1 MKPDSPFQYNRWE
14 SDIDHIIWL
23 PPEFSE
29 WEGKKCVY
37 ITGSRGTGKT
47 TILRGL
53 EWKYRLRNKSLN
65 EQLKKN
71 PFKKRYIGVYLNM
84 PEFIS
89 EHFINW
95 PPRKDG
101 IDYNIWDEER
111 GRIYSLYI
119 EYQILQ
125 LFIVAIQEL
134 RGENILK
141 FSPEDEF
148 ETVETISLERS
159 EIKNFSKQYC
169 GNMKVNTLSDL
180 RLCFK
185 RMHENIRSCA
195 INDIELQPISGYPTL
210 QMGKMLEEVV
220 SYLINLCSK
229 GYEIKN
235 EEENTHSDLWTL
247 KVCIDQSESPEHYQ
261 QKAINTMVAVQET
274 GNLSFAIASL
284 SGTIDINSTYIPK
297 HPLTDADR
305 KHFSLEEIYGKPS
318 KFHKFVEA
326 VSELR
331 FKKFCNNQ
339 DISIDIKYILGE
351 WDINALL
358 LPILKKSENKKAK
371 EFIKRAE
378 KNQGIEFFDFKRK
391 DLPLEQLGEEL
402 NFYEDS
408 DEQYWNEINSNAMEI
423 DSNIPPLYQTY
434 IVEKLEM
441 KLPHQQSTK
450 YEIRAQKSREI
461 RKKMVAAM
469 LCLCKEYKVK
479 QIPYAGYYMIM
490 NMSDQS
496 IRDFLRQMHEIYI
509 FENKS
514 AEKFIKSRINI
525 KTQNIAIHQASENR
539 FRGIRNETTY
549 YLSEVVSLINSLG
562 QITAKIQSSCPS
574 SLIISETILSM
585 FFLYSFSSSS
595 LQSFNNLSP
604 LIEILK

>member
-1 MKPDSPFQYNRWE
+1 MFR
-14 SDIDHIIWL
+14 
-23 PPEFSE
+23 
-29 WEGKKCVY
+29 
-37 ITGSRGTGKT
+37 
-47 TILRGL
+47 
-53 EWKYRLRNKSLN
+53 
-65 EQLKKN
+65 
-71 PFKKRYIGVYLNM
+71 
-84 PEFIS
+84 
-89 EHFINW
+89 
-95 PPRKDG
+95 
-101 IDYNIWDEER
+101 
-111 GRIYSLYI
+111 
-119 EYQILQ
+119 
-125 LFIVAIQEL
+125 
-134 RGENILK
+134 
-141 FSPEDEF
+141 
-148 ETVETISLERS
+148 
-159 EIKNFSKQYC
+159 
-169 GNMKVNTLSDL
+169 
-180 RLCFK
+180 
-185 RMHENIRSCA
+185 
-195 INDIELQPISGYPTL
+195 
-210 QMGKMLEEVV
+210 
-220 SYLINLCSK
+220 
-229 GYEIKN
+229 
-235 EEENTHSDLWTL
+235 
-247 KVCIDQSESPEHYQ
+247 
-261 QKAINTMVAVQET
+261 
-274 GNLSFAIASL
+274 
-284 SGTIDINSTYIPK
+284 
-297 HPLTDADR
+297 
-305 KHFSLEEIYGKPS
+305 
-318 KFHKFVEA
+318 
-326 VSELR
+326 
-331 FKKFCNNQ
+331 
-339 DISIDIKYILGE
+339 YILGE

-574 SLIISETILSM
+574 SLKTPEKGRFLVDFDLMKSEDERKTLR
-585 FFLYSFSSSS
+585 
-595 LQSFNNLSP
+595 
-604 LIEILK
+604 EILLMARNSYLIKIYDFSNISKDNRILFSPHKLFAPKFGFSYRGAYFNISISGERLLKLCKEEDEKEYKKNIDKIVSEIIKDDNTVSLDKWIK